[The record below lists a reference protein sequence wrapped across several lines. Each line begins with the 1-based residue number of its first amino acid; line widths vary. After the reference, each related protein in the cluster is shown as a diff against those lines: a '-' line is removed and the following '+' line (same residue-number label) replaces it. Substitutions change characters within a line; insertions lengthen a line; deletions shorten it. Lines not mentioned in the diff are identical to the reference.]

1 MVIYENTIAMKKIIF
16 MLLAAG
22 FFTACSNQS
31 GETDQNRDTI
41 QRDQNM
47 PADTAGRGDTA
58 SYERMPTK
66 PDSTRK

>member
-1 MVIYENTIAMKKIIF
+1 

-22 FFTACSNQS
+22 LFAACTNQS

-47 PADTAGRGDTA
+47 PPDTGNRGDTS

-66 PDSTRK
+66 PDSTGK